1 MEKKV
6 PERVTALETQP
17 SCFLFSSVYF
27 FLVPISQEKN
37 TVRLGVGAGG
47 ARRGRLKNTWRKA
60 GSCSALGHLIMVC
73 PSWILSLDAL
83 FSPAVFF
90 LKFPPGPWT
99 TGSCREKRSTPRCF
113 LRGPGSCI
121 SRVGSYQSSELRHK
135 TKVPSFLR
143 NSGPPTK
150 MAWKCSEMHSLNTI
164 TLELSQPREA
174 FSVQVA
180 FQRGR
185 GSSDDLHPRNPTS
198 S

>member
-37 TVRLGVGAGG
+37 TVRLGVRAGG

-90 LKFPPGPWT
+90 FEV
-99 TGSCREKRSTPRCF
+99 SPRP
-113 LRGPGSCI
+113 LDHRKLQRKAQHP
-121 SRVGSYQSSELRHK
+121 
-135 TKVPSFLR
+135 
-143 NSGPPTK
+143 K
-150 MAWKCSEMHSLNTI
+150 M
-164 TLELSQPREA
+164 LSQRSWKLYFTCGELP
-174 FSVQVA
+174 V
-180 FQRGR
+180 
-185 GSSDDLHPRNPTS
+185 L
-198 S
+198 